1 MGEKILNK
9 HTRIGPAE
17 MGLLTYSRIYSVQV
31 MKYPSIGIL
40 SIGNELQELGEILRA
55 KHNYDSNRLILTTLL
70 KQEGFNNVLDFGIAN
85 DK

>member
-1 MGEKILNK
+1 
-9 HTRIGPAE
+9 
-17 MGLLTYSRIYSVQV
+17 

-40 SIGNELQELGEILRA
+40 SIGDELQELGEILRA